1 MSSDSPFTIEPTAAQ
16 LEKVKA
22 AMWMAR
28 TEAGPFDTDRMA
40 RMIWDAVVPM
50 IAASAWREIINW
62 RNGNEF

>member
-28 TEAGPFDTDRMA
+28 TEAGPFDTERMA
-40 RMIWDAVVPM
+40 RTIWDAIAPEVVKA
-50 IAASAWREIINW
+50 IW
-62 RNGNEF
+62 GGK